1 MLTLLRHQLAAP
13 ELHSRLTKLA
23 GNAPAA
29 APLSLRLELG
39 KLDTDWLYL
48 LPASSP
54 FWYYAQP
61 SQQVFRLGIGH
72 ALQVTST
79 GPHRFAAL
87 DNAFA
92 GLGQHWR
99 SEGPPLL
106 FAGFAFDPRNDAPLP
121 NALLAIPAILLEN
134 LNGVCSATLTIP
146 AGRISQAPD
155 EWQQLL
161 RSQAKAEPVE
171 LLASRLE
178 ALPKRAWIARVT
190 AALRDINAGHV
201 DKLVLSRCKK
211 VEGKQDFSPA
221 QVLGNLVQ
229 QQATSLIYA
238 YGNGQ
243 QTFLGAT
250 PEQLVEL
257 SGQQLS
263 ADALAGTAW
272 PGSAALAGQ
281 KNQHEQSLVVR
292 AVCAALA
299 PYCMTSP
306 RISLAQEHPAGH
318 LMHLRSQIAA
328 KVYPGTTLFD
338 LVGALHPTP
347 AVGGFPVPTAL
358 DWLNAHHEQRP
369 GWYSGGFGL
378 LSLDGSGEFSVALR
392 SALLDGN
399 TAELQAGAGIVAGS
413 DPEQEL
419 AETEAKLET
428 MLAALGPAISSEN
441 HSAQKLARR

>member
-1 MLTLLRHQLAAP
+1 MLNLLRRQLAAP
-13 ELHSRLTKLA
+13 ELHGRLTKLA
-23 GNAPAA
+23 GDAPAS

-39 KLDTDWLYL
+39 KHDTDWLHL
-48 LPASSP
+48 LPAGSP
-54 FWYYAQP
+54 FWYHAQP

-99 SEGPPLL
+99 SEGPSLI
-106 FAGFAFDPRNDAPLP
+106 FAGFTFDSRNNSPLP
-121 NALLAIPAILLEN
+121 NSLLAIPAILLEN
-134 LNGVCSATLTIP
+134 HHGNCSATLTIP
-146 AGRISQAPD
+146 AGRINQAQD
-155 EWQQLL
+155 EWQAYLHH
-161 RSQAKAEPVE
+161 QAKIQPVD
-171 LLASRLE
+171 LLASRPEELS
-178 ALPKRAWIARVT
+178 KRAWIARVH
-190 AALRDINAGHV
+190 AALRDIKAGHI
-201 DKLVLSRCKK
+201 DKLVLSRGKK
-211 VEGKQDFSPA
+211 IEAKHDFSPA
-221 QVLGNLVQ
+221 NVLGNLIE
-229 QQATSLIYA
+229 QQAASLVYA

-250 PEQLVEL
+250 PEKLIQL

-272 PGSAALAGQ
+272 PGSTALTGQ
-281 KNQHEQSLVVR
+281 KNCHEQSLVVR
-292 AVCAALA
+292 AICAALV
-299 PYCMTSP
+299 PYCTSSP
-306 RISLAQEHPAGH
+306 GVSETQEHPAGH
-318 LMHLRSQIAA
+318 LMHLRSQITA

-338 LVGALHPTP
+338 LIRALHPTP
-347 AVGGFPVPTAL
+347 AVGGFPVTAAL
-358 DWLNAHHEQRP
+358 EWLNAHHEQRP

-378 LSLDGSGEFSVALR
+378 LTPEGNGEFAVALR

-428 MLAALGPAISSEN
+428 MLAALGSPKSSEK
-441 HSAQKLARR
+441 HSAHKLARC